1 MGRGPS
7 YPFIDLEEAVGATKK
22 IYDYTKRAPAPA
34 GSVVENALGY
44 SLKSSG
50 GVKTIAALKSYGL
63 LEETGQSLKI
73 TDRAYRI
80 LIDTP
85 ESSERKQAI
94 KDAALSPKWYQS
106 VFTKWGADPP
116 ASTRSTLILEHGFI
130 PTTVDS
136 FLKDYRKT
144 IQYAGL
150 IEDKTSGMPNQS
162 LDSSDDKIYI
172 PQVQD
177 WVQWETQG
185 NLRLPEAKRIAAFLD
200 DGKFAI
206 LDGSRYPVPVSELI
220 PSEAPTATKTA
231 HIVPVALAT
240 GGIKMLSETY
250 NLSAGIVMQLHWP
263 SEIAQVDFD
272 DFTYQLE
279 GIKRKLQRAIKK
291 DALPETAVILNS
303 EG

>member
-7 YPFIDLEEAVGATKK
+7 YPFIDLEEAIVATKK

-34 GSVVENALGY
+34 GAVVEHALGY
-44 SLKSSG
+44 SVKSSG

-63 LEETGQSLKI
+63 LEEAGQSLKI

-85 ESSERKQAI
+85 GSSERKQAI
-94 KDAALSPKWYQS
+94 KEAALSPKWYQS

-116 ASTRSTLILEHGFI
+116 TSTRSTLILEHGFI

-150 IEDKTSGMPNQS
+150 MEETANGMPDQS
-162 LDSSDDKIYI
+162 SDSSPEKGYT
-172 PQVQD
+172 PKSGD

-185 NLRLPEAKRIAAFLD
+185 CLRLPEAKRIAALID
-200 DGKFAI
+200 GGKFAI
-206 LDGSRYPVPVSELI
+206 LEGSSNPVPAAELI
-220 PSEAPTATKTA
+220 LSDAPATALK
-231 HIVPVALAT
+231 
-240 GGIKMLSETY
+240 
-250 NLSAGIVMQLHWP
+250 
-263 SEIAQVDFD
+263 IAQNVLPLR
-272 DFTYQLE
+272 LE
-279 GIKRKLQRAIKK
+279 G
-291 DALPETAVILNS
+291 
-303 EG
+303 

>member
-7 YPFIDLEEAVGATKK
+7 YPFIDLEEAIAATKK
-22 IYDYTKRAPAPA
+22 IYDYTKRAAAPTDA
-34 GSVVENALGY
+34 VVANALSY

-63 LEETGQSLKI
+63 IEESTQTVKI

-106 VFTKWGADPP
+106 VFTKWGGDPP

-136 FLKDYRKT
+136 FLKNYRQT

-150 IEDKTSGMPNQS
+150 EEDSANDMPYQS
-162 LDSSDDKIYI
+162 LDSSPEKGYTPKIG
-172 PQVQD
+172 D

-185 NLRLPEAKRIAAFLD
+185 CLRLPEAKRVAVFID

-206 LDGSRYPVPVSELI
+206 LEGSSNPVPAAELI
-220 PSEAPTATKTA
+220 PSEAPAASKTA
-231 HIVPVALAT
+231 LNVAAPAI

-250 NLSAGIVMQLHWP
+250 NLSAGIILQLHWP
-263 SEIAQVDFD
+263 SQIEKVDFD
-272 DFTYQLE
+272 DFVYQLD
-279 GIKRKLQRAIKK
+279 GIKRKLERAIKK
-291 DALPETAVILNS
+291 DGPPDTGVTLE
-303 EG
+303 E